1 MSIEQLTEE
10 NINENAAEVAVEEV
24 VAENTEVVE
33 EATVAKATAPQK
45 TGKPTVHAYGKGE
58 FLTDEQLA
66 KRKKVAAV
74 WDKITTGLLI
84 ALMAS
89 PVAIIGWIFFYFIRI
104 TLQK

>member
-10 NINENAAEVAVEEV
+10 NINENATEVAVEEV
-24 VAENTEVVE
+24 VAESNEVVE
-33 EATVAKATAPQK
+33 EATVAKATDTQK
-45 TGKPTVHAYGKGE
+45 AGKPTVGTYGKGE

-66 KRKKVAAV
+66 KKKKLAAI

-89 PVAIIGWIFFYFIRI
+89 PVAIIGWIFFYFIMI
-104 TLQK
+104 TFKG